1 MPRPIGVTI
10 VGIIILIQGILGLLL
25 GIVAL
30 FNLWDNINIIVAI
43 VSLIVAII
51 YLAVARGLFQGRNGA
66 RIIVMIVTIISLIGG
81 IIMLFSDQVG
91 SGIWTCIVAIV
102 VLAILNTGR
111 AKLFFLQ

>member
-25 GIVAL
+25 GIIAL

-66 RIIVMIVTIISLIGG
+66 RIIVMIVTVISLIGA
-81 IIMLFSDQVG
+81 IVMLFSDQVG
-91 SGIWTCIVAIV
+91 TGIWTGLVAVV

-111 AKLFFLQ
+111 AKLFFLS